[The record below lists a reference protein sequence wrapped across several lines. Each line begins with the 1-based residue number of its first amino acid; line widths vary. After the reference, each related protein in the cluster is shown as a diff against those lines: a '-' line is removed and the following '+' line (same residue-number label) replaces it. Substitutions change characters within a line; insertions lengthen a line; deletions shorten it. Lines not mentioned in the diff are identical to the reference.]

1 MESVIIFK
9 IDTQDK
15 QNYLRNVKETEYPY
29 QDMYDRNYL
38 AKLKYDLFI
47 VNLYIS
53 SYKKLLCIYQ
63 KSN

>member
-38 AKLKYDLFI
+38 AKLKDDLFI
-47 VNLYIS
+47 VNLY
-53 SYKKLLCIYQ
+53 L
-63 KSN
+63 